1 MAISSPG
8 IGSNLDVNGIVS
20 QLMSVEQQPL
30 AALAR
35 KEATQQNRMA
45 AYGALKGSLTALQG
59 ALSGLSDASKFQQSK
74 NVAVNDTTILTA
86 SATSIAT
93 AGSYSLEV
101 SKLAQAQ
108 KLLTV
113 GQASSSTVVGNGTLT
128 FSFGSIDKTGGS
140 FDSVTGKYTDA
151 TFTGNGAAV
160 KTVTIDASN
169 NSLEGIRDAVNKAN
183 IGVTAS
189 IINDGSSTPY
199 RLSFSVNNSGAS
211 NSLKIGVAGDAPLQT
226 LLAHD
231 PASNAGQALSETVTS
246 QNAEF
251 KVDGVA
257 VTKSSN
263 SVTDVIQGVT
273 LNLLKASV
281 GSTAKVTVS
290 TGSAN
295 IADPLGTF
303 VKAYNDLNKQ
313 MADMTAYDP
322 KTKQGAVLV
331 GDSAIRTI
339 QNQLRTALN
348 QTVEGV
354 SASYNSLSK
363 IGVAFQKDGSLLVD
377 NTKLQAATTNGFSDV
392 VSLLSNFGTTTDTL
406 VKYAGA
412 TASTKAGTFDVA
424 ITSLAS
430 KGAAVGSA
438 VTTST
443 GVDITAGVNDS
454 LTVTL
459 DNITATVTLSAGNYS
474 TLDALTAEIQSQI
487 NGAAAFR
494 DGGSTLAVTGSGS
507 VGTGGSSSS
516 FTLTATSNRY
526 GSTSNVNLSGS
537 ALTSLFGAAAI
548 TATAGADVVGSIGG
562 FAATGSG
569 QKLTA
574 NTGPAAGLSLTVTGG
589 SAPADRGSV
598 TYTRGLGGQ
607 LNTLLGQMLGTKGTI
622 DAKTSGLDASIQDIG
637 RQRETLSRRLQDIEK
652 RYRTQF
658 SNLDVLL
665 GNMSRTSSYLTQQLA
680 ALAVS

>member
-20 QLMSVEQQPL
+20 QLMAVEQQPL
-30 AALAR
+30 TALAR
-35 KEATQQNRMA
+35 KEATQQNKIA

-74 NVAVNDTTILTA
+74 NVAVNDTSMLTA
-86 SATSIAT
+86 SATSIAS
-93 AGSYSLEV
+93 AGSYAVEV
-101 SKLAQAQ
+101 TKLAQSQ
-108 KLLTV
+108 KLLAA
-113 GQASSSTVVGNGTLT
+113 GQASSTAVVGSGTLT
-128 FSFGSIDKTGGS
+128 FSFGTVDKSAGS

-151 TFTGNGAAV
+151 TFTGNGAAA

-169 NSLEGIRDAVNKAN
+169 NSLEGIRDAINKAG

-189 IINDGSSTPY
+189 VLNDGSGSPY
-199 RLSFSVNNSGAS
+199 RLSLSTNSSGAT
-211 NSLKIGVAGDAPLQT
+211 NSLKIDVTGDPALQA
-226 LLAHD
+226 LLAHN
-231 PASNAGQALSETVTS
+231 PAANAGQALQETVTA

-251 KVDGVA
+251 KLDGVTISKA
-257 VTKSSN
+257 SN
-263 SVTDVIQGVT
+263 TVTDVIQGVT
-273 LNLLKASV
+273 LNLLKANV
-281 GSTAKVTVS
+281 GSAARITVS

-295 IADPLGTF
+295 IADPLSSF

-313 MADMTAYDP
+313 ITDMTAYDP
-322 KTKQGAVLV
+322 KTKQGGVLL
-331 GDSAIRTI
+331 GDSAVRTI
-339 QNQLRTALN
+339 QNQLRNALN

-354 SASYNSLSK
+354 STSYNSLSK

-377 NTKLQAATTNGFSDV
+377 NAKLQAATSNAFNDV

-406 VKYAGA
+406 VKYNSA
-412 TASTKAGTFDVA
+412 TTSTKAGTYDVA
-424 ITSLAS
+424 LTALAS
-430 KGAAVGSA
+430 KGTAVGSA
-438 VTTST
+438 VSVSN

-459 DNITATVTLSAGNYS
+459 DNITATVTLGAGNYS
-474 TLDALTAEIQSQI
+474 TLDALTAEIQSKI
-487 NGAAAFR
+487 NAATEFR
-494 DGGSTLAVTGSGS
+494 DAGNTLAITGTGS
-507 VGTGGSSSS
+507 VGTGGTSSS

-537 ALTSLFGAAAI
+537 AFNSLFGAAALT
-548 TATAGADVVGSIGG
+548 TAAGVDVAGSIGG

-574 NTGPAAGLSLTVTGG
+574 NTGPASGLSLTITGG
-589 SAPADRGSV
+589 TVPADRGTV

-607 LNTLLGQMLGTKGTI
+607 LNTLMGQLLGSTGPI
-622 DAKTSGLDASIQDIG
+622 DAKTSGLNSSIEDIG
-637 RQRETLSRRLQDIEK
+637 RQRETLNRRLQDIEK

-680 ALAVS
+680 ALTAG